1 MMPRPR
7 KMMPVLI
14 DGYNL
19 LHVTGL
25 SGPEITRREI
35 GVGSL
40 ERARKALLNF
50 LAASL
55 DDDERQQITVVFDS
69 SDAPPGLPS
78 ESQDRGITV
87 KYAVGYESADELLEE
102 LIREA
107 SAPKQL
113 TVVSSDHRVQ
123 RAARR
128 RKARAVD
135 SDVWYAELRQ
145 AAHKTESPAATSFQR
160 PAAPLSA
167 EEVAAWLDEFGDVS
181 TAELSASEDIAVAGD
196 ASGQQAESSTIEN
209 PFPPGYAE
217 DLLDDKESP

>member
-1 MMPRPR
+1 MI
-7 KMMPVLI
+7 LI

-35 GVGSL
+35 RAGAL
-40 ERARKALLNF
+40 ERARHALLNF

-55 DDDERQQITVVFDS
+55 DERERQLTTVVFDS
-69 SDAPPGLPS
+69 SNAPPGLPR
-78 ESQDRGITV
+78 ESQHRGITV
-87 KYAVGYESADELLEE
+87 KYATGYESADELLEE

-107 SAPKQL
+107 SAPKRL

-135 SDVWYAELRQ
+135 SDVWYAEIRELRR
-145 AAHKTESPAATSFQR
+145 KTKVLTATPSLKPAC
-160 PAAPLSA
+160 PLSDD
-167 EEVAAWLDEFGDVS
+167 EVAAWLAEFGDVCVDDLAS
-181 TAELSASEDIAVAGD
+181 SADCPVENPPTSEPAAP
-196 ASGQQAESSTIEN
+196 ARIEN

-217 DLLDDKESP
+217 DLLDER

>member
-1 MMPRPR
+1 MI
-7 KMMPVLI
+7 LI

-25 SGPEITRREI
+25 SGPEINRPVI
-35 GVGSL
+35 AAGAL
-40 ERARKALLNF
+40 QRARNALLNF

-55 DDDERQQITVVFDS
+55 DDNERPLTTVAFDAN
-69 SDAPPGLPS
+69 DPPPGLPH
-78 ESQDRGITV
+78 ESQYRGITV
-87 KYAVGYESADELLEE
+87 KFATDYESADELLEE

-123 RAARR
+123 RAAKR

-135 SDVWYAELRQ
+135 SDVWYAEMRESRC
-145 AAHKTESPAATSFQR
+145 KTKESSATSSAK
-160 PAAPLSA
+160 PTCPLSD
-167 EEVAAWLDEFGDVS
+167 EEVAAWLDEFGEVS
-181 TAELSASEDIAVAGD
+181 LKDLASSASSSVENS
-196 ASGQQAESSTIEN
+196 ASAEPAETARVEN

-217 DLLDDKESP
+217 DLLDER

>member
-1 MMPRPR
+1 MI
-7 KMMPVLI
+7 LI

-35 GVGSL
+35 AVGAL
-40 ERARKALLNF
+40 ERARNALLNF

-55 DDDERQQITVVFDS
+55 DADERQQTTVVFDS
-69 SDAPPGLPS
+69 SCAPPVLRLAR
-78 ESQDRGITV
+78 QHRGITV
-87 KYAVGYESADELLEE
+87 KYATGYESADELLEE

-107 SAPKQL
+107 AAPKRL

-123 RAARR
+123 RAAKR

-135 SDVWYAELRQ
+135 SDVWYDEIRESRRQ
-145 AAHKTESPAATSFQR
+145 PGIPVATVPPR
-160 PAAPLSA
+160 PTGPLS
-167 EEVAAWLDEFGDVS
+167 EDEVAAWLAEFGDVCLEDLTS
-181 TAELSASEDIAVAGD
+181 ALSSVVEILAADELGI
-196 ASGQQAESSTIEN
+196 QTPIEN

-217 DLLDDKESP
+217 DLLDER